1 MFRRAVFFFAIVA
14 VAIAVAG
21 IVTIM
26 IVARIFVA
34 TRRGR
39 FSVKETRSFPPR
51 PRSRGNRRSSVQHHG
66 VL

>member
-1 MFRRAVFFFAIVA
+1 MLRRAVFFFAIVA
-14 VAIAVAG
+14 VAVAG
-21 IVTIM
+21 IVAIM

-51 PRSRGNRRSSVQHHG
+51 PRSRGNRGSSVQHHG